1 MHDAGVYDS
10 ESLEDNRF
18 VLRISVKDEDVDF
31 GGLRA
36 RVWHLQFN

>member
-1 MHDAGVYDS
+1 MMLGFTIRRA
-10 ESLEDNRF
+10 LEDNRF